1 MMAMDIS
8 KSDGGRKQD
17 GADADGDKTGRI
29 RRWVAAGASD
39 SAGGFVGVNCC
50 GCGWPPSDAGATAI
64 ALETVHTN

>member
-50 GCGWPPSDAGATAI
+50 GCG
-64 ALETVHTN
+64 